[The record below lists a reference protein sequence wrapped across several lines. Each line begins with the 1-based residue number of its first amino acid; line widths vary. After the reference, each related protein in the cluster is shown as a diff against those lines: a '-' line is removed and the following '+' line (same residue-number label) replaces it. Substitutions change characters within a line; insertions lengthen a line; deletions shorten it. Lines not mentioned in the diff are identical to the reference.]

1 MARGTGCPFR
11 SLGRSAHRTWEAA
24 ILTCGFHTEG
34 DSRSERLSH
43 WPGVT
48 QRASQAQAG

>member
-1 MARGTGCPFR
+1 MALGTRCHFR

-34 DSRSERLSH
+34 YGGSERLSH
-43 WPGVT
+43 LPGVT
-48 QRASQAQAG
+48 QRESQAHAG